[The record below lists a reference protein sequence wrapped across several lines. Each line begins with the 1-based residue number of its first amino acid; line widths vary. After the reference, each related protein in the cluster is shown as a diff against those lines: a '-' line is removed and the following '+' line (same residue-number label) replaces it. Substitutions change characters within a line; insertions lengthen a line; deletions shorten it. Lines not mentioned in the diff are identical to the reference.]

1 MRIIKAVFAKQAKD
15 MFKNPSVLIMF
26 VLFPAVA
33 FIMTTFV
40 TIPDNEF
47 VAGNMFVTMMA
58 SIFAGMGLIT
68 AVSGAIA
75 EDIERKS
82 LRFLVIAGV
91 KPHHYLI
98 GIGGFFLLAA
108 AVTSLIFAL
117 IGGFTGVE
125 LVKFLAI
132 MVSGTAASI
141 LLGATI
147 GMWSKNAQA
156 AGGLAMPFAVIVGF
170 TPMIAGFNETV
181 EKYAGILYTQQI
193 NIIVN
198 DFEAGMAKPLLVI
211 AANIAVLTVFFVV
224 AYKKKGLKG

>member
-1 MRIIKAVFAKQAKD
+1 MKVIKAIFTKQAKD

-26 VLFPAVA
+26 VLFPVVA

-40 TIPDNEF
+40 KIPENELF
-47 VAGNMFVTMMA
+47 SGDMFVTMMA
-58 SIFAGMGLIT
+58 SVFAGMGLIT
-68 AVSGAIA
+68 AVASVIA

-91 KPHHYLI
+91 KPHQYLL

-108 AVTSLIFAL
+108 TVTSLIFAL
-117 IGGFTGVE
+117 IGGFTGAE
-125 LVKFLAI
+125 FAKFIII

-141 LLGATI
+141 LLGAKI

-156 AGGLAMPFAVIVGF
+156 AGGLAMPFAIIVGF
-170 TPMIAGFNETV
+170 VPMIAGFNETV
-181 EKYAGILYTQQI
+181 EKFAGILYTQQI
-193 NIIVN
+193 NVIVN
-198 DFEAGMAKPLLVI
+198 DFEASIVKPLAVI
-211 AANIAVLTVFFVV
+211 AANIAVLTVFFVI

>member
-1 MRIIKAVFAKQAKD
+1 MRITKAVFLKQAKD
-15 MFKNPSVLIMF
+15 MLKNPSVLIMF
-26 VLFPAVA
+26 VIFPAVA
-33 FIMTTFV
+33 FIMKSFV
-40 TIPDNEF
+40 TIPENELMSE
-47 VAGNMFVTMMA
+47 NMFVTMMA

-68 AVSGAIA
+68 AVAGAIA
-75 EDIERKS
+75 EDIELRS

-91 KPHHYLI
+91 KPHQYLL
-98 GIGGFFLLAA
+98 GVGGFFLLAA
-108 AVTSLIFAL
+108 TVTSLVFAL
-117 IGGFTGVE
+117 IGGFTVTE
-125 LVKFLAI
+125 FVKFVII

-156 AGGLAMPFAVIVGF
+156 AGGLATPFAIIIGF

-181 EKYAGILYTQQI
+181 EKFAGILYTQQI

-198 DFEAGMAKPLLVI
+198 DFETGMAKPLAVI
-211 AANIAVLTVFFVV
+211 AANIAVLTVFFVI

>member
-1 MRIIKAVFAKQAKD
+1 MKISKAIFTKQAKD
-15 MFKNPSVLIMF
+15 MFKNPSVLVMF

-33 FIMTTFV
+33 FIMTALV
-40 TIPDNEF
+40 EIPENEF
-47 VAGNMFVTMMA
+47 IKGNMFVTMMA

-75 EDIERKS
+75 EDMERKS
-82 LRFLVIAGV
+82 LRFLVVAGV
-91 KPHHYLI
+91 KPHQYLF

-108 AVTSLIFAL
+108 TVTSLIFAL
-117 IGGFTGVE
+117 IGGFTGTE
-125 LVKFLAI
+125 LVKFLII

-170 TPMIAGFNETV
+170 APMIAGFNETV
-181 EKYAGILYTQQI
+181 ERFASVLYTQQI
-193 NIIVN
+193 NVIVN
-198 DFEAGMAKPLLVI
+198 DFEAGMAKPLTVI
-211 AANIAVLTVFFVV
+211 AVNIAVLTVFFVI
-224 AYKKKGLKG
+224 AYKKKL

>member
-1 MRIIKAVFAKQAKD
+1 
-15 MFKNPSVLIMF
+15 
-26 VLFPAVA
+26 
-33 FIMTTFV
+33 MTTFV
-40 TIPDNEF
+40 EIPENELF
-47 VAGNMFVTMMA
+47 SGNMFVTIMA
-58 SIFAGMGLIT
+58 SVFAGMGLIT
-68 AVSGAIA
+68 IVAGTIA

-91 KPHHYLI
+91 KPHQYLL

-108 AVTSLIFAL
+108 TVTSLIFAL
-117 IGGFTGVE
+117 IGGYTGAE
-125 LVKFLAI
+125 FAKFIII

-170 TPMIAGFNETV
+170 APMIAVFNETV
-181 EKYAGILYTQQI
+181 EKFAGILYTQQI

-198 DFEAGMAKPLLVI
+198 DFEAGIFRPLAVI
-211 AANIAVLTVFFVV
+211 AANIAVLTVFFVI

>member
-1 MRIIKAVFAKQAKD
+1 MKVIRSIFTKQAKD

-33 FIMTTFV
+33 FIMTAFV
-40 TIPDNEF
+40 EIPDNDL
-47 VAGNMFVTMMA
+47 VSGNMFVTMMA

-68 AVSGAIA
+68 AVAGAIA

-82 LRFLVIAGV
+82 LRFLIIAGV
-91 KPHHYLI
+91 KPHQYLL

-108 AVTSLIFAL
+108 TVTSLIFAL
-117 IGGFTGVE
+117 IGGFMGAE
-125 LVKFLAI
+125 FAKFMII

-147 GMWSKNAQA
+147 GMWSKNTQA

-181 EKYAGILYTQQI
+181 EKFAGILYTQQI
-193 NIIVN
+193 NVIVN
-198 DFEAGMAKPLLVI
+198 DFEASIVRPLAVI
-211 AANIAVLTVFFVV
+211 ATNIAVLTAFFVI

>member
-1 MRIIKAVFAKQAKD
+1 MKVIRAVFIKQARD

-40 TIPDNEF
+40 EVPENEF
-47 VAGNMFVTMMA
+47 VSDNMFVTMMA
-58 SIFAGMGLIT
+58 SVFAGMGLIT
-68 AVSGAIA
+68 AVAGAIA

-91 KPHHYLI
+91 KPYQYLL

-108 AVTSLIFAL
+108 TITSLIFAL
-117 IGGFTGVE
+117 IGGFTGAE
-125 LVKFLAI
+125 FVKFVII

-141 LLGATI
+141 LLGATV

-156 AGGLAMPFAVIVGF
+156 AVGLAMPFAVIVGF
-170 TPMIAGFNETV
+170 APMIAGFNETV
-181 EKYAGILYTQQI
+181 EKFAGIMYTQQI
-193 NIIVN
+193 NVIVN
-198 DFEAGMAKPLLVI
+198 DFEASIIKPLAII
-211 AANIAVLTVFFVV
+211 AINIAVFTVFFVI

>member
-1 MRIIKAVFAKQAKD
+1 MRVISAIFTKQAKD
-15 MFKNPSVLIMF
+15 MFKNPAVLIMF

-33 FIMTTFV
+33 FIMTVFV
-40 TIPDNEF
+40 PMPENDYVQE
-47 VAGNMFVTMMA
+47 GMFVTMMA

-68 AVSGAIA
+68 AVAGAIA
-75 EDIERKS
+75 EDIEMRS

-91 KPHHYLI
+91 KPHQYLL

-108 AVTSLIFAL
+108 TITSGVFAL
-117 IGGFTGVE
+117 IGGFTGAE
-125 LVKFLAI
+125 LIKFLVI
-132 MVSGTAASI
+132 MISGTAASI

-170 TPMIAGFNETV
+170 TPMIANFNETV
-181 EKYAGILYTQQI
+181 EKIAGVLYTQQI

-198 DFEAGMAKPLLVI
+198 DFEASMVRPLLVI
-211 AANIAVLTVFFVV
+211 AANIAVLVVFFVI